1 MATAKKIVAKKVV
14 KKAVSKVVK
23 KSPEPKV
30 ETIPRQMHAMTN
42 EVQEWVDQAMSRI
55 RHLQGQVDRLNT
67 ENNELKSYK
76 KWAEH
81 RILRSEGE

>member
-14 KKAVSKVVK
+14 KKAVAKVVK
-23 KSPEPKV
+23 KSPKV
-30 ETIPRQMHAMTN
+30 ETIPRQMHSMTN
-42 EVQEWVDQAMSRI
+42 EVKEWVDQAMSRI